1 MKKDTLHRFIFENMP
16 VRGIL
21 VQLHDTW
28 KSLQGRKNYPD
39 PLQRYLGEFVAANAL
54 LAATLKLEGSLIM
67 QIQGDGPVH
76 LMVMECT
83 SDNHLRGLAKYK
95 DPIISDSL
103 QDLFGDGRLAITIDN
118 QKSGERYQSIVSLE
132 GNSIKLALESHL
144 KQSEQIETV
153 LFLATDENNACGLLL
168 QKLPGEF
175 DVNEDDWNRVTQL
188 AATIKNE
195 ELFSL
200 NAEQIIHR
208 LFNEDD
214 VRLLDSE
221 NYQFKCTCSRER
233 VANMLVTLGQDEVKE
248 IIREQG
254 SIDIDC
260 EFCNEHYSFDE
271 VDSKALFATN
281 FHHPTSKTQH

>member
-1 MKKDTLHRFIFENMP
+1 M
-16 VRGIL
+16 
-21 VQLHDTW
+21 VQLNETW

-39 PLQRYLGEFVAANAL
+39 PIQRYLGEFVAANAL

-76 LMVMECT
+76 LMVMEC
-83 SDNHLRGLAKYK
+83 SSENHLRGLAKFK
-95 DPIISDSL
+95 EPITCDSL
-103 QDLFGDGRLAITIDN
+103 QDLFGDGRLALTIDN
-118 QKSGERYQSIVSLE
+118 KKSGERYQSIVSLE
-132 GNSIKLALESHL
+132 GNSIKLALEGHL
-144 KQSEQIETV
+144 KQSEQLETV
-153 LFLATDENNACGLLL
+153 LFLATNEENACGLLL

-175 DVNEDDWNRVTQL
+175 DANHDDWNRITQL

-195 ELFSL
+195 ELFELS
-200 NAEQIIHR
+200 AEEIIHR

-221 NYQFKCTCSRER
+221 NYQFNCTCSRER
-233 VANMLVTLGQDEVKE
+233 VASMLITLGEEEVQDILK
-248 IIREQG
+248 EQG

-271 VDSKALFATN
+271 VDSKELFATN
-281 FHHPTSKTQH
+281 FIHPTSKTQH